1 MNNVEFQKWDYLN
14 VDRFHMLEVAKQLK
28 EYAFSISDISIQ
40 ALKQSGK
47 NYKSMHYKSTNEK
60 NIYWYGAKIYIRGLL
75 DDRQAI
81 GRRNLFTRSP
91 ELVTGMFVKLAD
103 TFHYTNEDYFYPR
116 LFIYDMAADFV
127 QYYEKTKNEELNENL
142 IKEFFMFFS
151 EYLTN
156 SVQDDKVKSEYTKW
170 LDEIYFTIEDDY
182 VGEGNFPQLYFAYG
196 SNMDKIQMD
205 KRCPGAVPLAI
216 CKKLNYRTILNTR
229 GVATVIPEEGSI
241 SYGILWKVTDEHVK
255 SLDRYEGV
263 RNGIYKKVNSSV
275 MIDGY
280 QYPSLVYIA
289 ADDKIG
295 SPTRL
300 GYLDTLL
307 RGIEYFNGHPEWYN
321 EIKKLGYV

>member
-1 MNNVEFQKWDYLN
+1 
-14 VDRFHMLEVAKQLK
+14 
-28 EYAFSISDISIQ
+28 
-40 ALKQSGK
+40 
-47 NYKSMHYKSTNEK
+47 MHYKSTNEK

-182 VGEGNFPQLYFAYG
+182 VGEVNSHIFICLWFQHGQNPDGQ
-196 SNMDKIQMD
+196 
-205 KRCPGAVPLAI
+205 KRCPGSVPLAI

-229 GVATVIPEEGSI
+229 GVVTVIPEED
-241 SYGILWKVTDEHVK
+241 L
-255 SLDRYEGV
+255 L
-263 RNGIYKKVNSSV
+263 V
-275 MIDGY
+275 MVFFG
-280 QYPSLVYIA
+280 
-289 ADDKIG
+289 
-295 SPTRL
+295 R
-300 GYLDTLL
+300 
-307 RGIEYFNGHPEWYN
+307 
-321 EIKKLGYV
+321 